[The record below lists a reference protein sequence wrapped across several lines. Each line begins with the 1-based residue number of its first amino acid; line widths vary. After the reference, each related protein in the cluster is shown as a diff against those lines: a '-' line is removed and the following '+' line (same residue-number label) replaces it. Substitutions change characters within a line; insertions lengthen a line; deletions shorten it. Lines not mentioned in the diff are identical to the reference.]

1 MVDSGLV
8 RGRATEHLGLPR
20 VEMGVKV
27 NDGDRAVR
35 AVNRAQDGEDDRM
48 IAAERD
54 NAGMVLSVGRDGH
67 EGLAR
72 QRVVAERRERLA
84 VEELLVSVLDLLNG
98 ELVIVRRNRDV
109 ATVDDLQ
116 ATQERVDL
124 QRHVV
129 STVEGEAART
139 STDARRSEPST
150 RAIRGTGILSIIVS
164 SYLIV
169 VYGCMFNSRKE
180 RR

>member
-8 RGRATEHLGLPR
+8 GRGATEHLGLPR
-20 VEMGVKV
+20 VEVRVKV

-35 AVNRAQDGEDDRM
+35 AVDGAQNREDDRM

-54 NAGMVLSVGRDGH
+54 NARVVFSVGRDGH

-72 QRVVAERRERLA
+72 QRVVAEGRERLA
-84 VEELLVSVLDLLNG
+84 VEELLMSVLNLLNG
-98 ELVIVRRNRDV
+98 ELVIVRCNWDV
-109 ATVDDLQ
+109 ATVDNLQ
-116 ATQERVDL
+116 SGQEWVHL

-129 STVEGEAART
+129 STVESEAART
-139 STDARRSEPST
+139 STDARRPEPGS

-169 VYGCMFNSRKE
+169 VYGCMFNSRRE